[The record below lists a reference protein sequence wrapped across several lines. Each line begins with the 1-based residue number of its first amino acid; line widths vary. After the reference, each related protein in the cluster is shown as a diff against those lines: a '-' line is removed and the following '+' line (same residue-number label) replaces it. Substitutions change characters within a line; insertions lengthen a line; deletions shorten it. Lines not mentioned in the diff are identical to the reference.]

1 MKVHPPPL
9 DNKMYFLHTTPPYIT
24 GACSPSLSATSTKRA
39 LKVRPEA
46 AGLGMGLAVWVETP
60 CASKRPARRASVAS
74 IPSCANLRRVRFI
87 TNNQL
92 SSHVSC
98 RVPTD
103 VQGFSLHKMR
113 Y

>member
-1 MKVHPPPL
+1 QPHPL
-9 DNKMYFLHTTPPYIT
+9 DSAMYFLLSTPPSIT
-24 GACSPSLSATSTKRA
+24 GACRPALSATSTERA
-39 LKVRPEA
+39 LKGRPEA
-46 AGLGMGLAVWVETP
+46 AGLGKGLAVWVETP

-74 IPSCANLRRVRFI
+74 IPSCVNLRRVRFI

-103 VQGFSLHKMR
+103 VQGFSLHKLR